1 MELLLDILSWVFLGL
16 GAAFLIIGG
25 IGILRFPDL
34 YARMH
39 AAGVI
44 DTLGCAL
51 LLIGLTFQAGLTL
64 VTLKL
69 LLILVF
75 VQFTSPTA
83 TYALANAAY
92 RSGFAPLLSSKDDEP
107 SKP

>member
-1 MELLLDILSWVFLGL
+1 MELLLDIVSWVFLGL
-16 GAAFLIIGG
+16 GAALLVIGG
-25 IGILRFPDL
+25 LGILRFPDL

-39 AAGVI
+39 AAGII
-44 DTLGCAL
+44 DTLGCSL
-51 LLIGLTFQAGLTL
+51 LLIGLAIQAGLTL

-69 LLILVF
+69 LLILIF

-92 RSGFAPLLSSKDDEP
+92 RSGLAPLLNAKDDGSSKP
-107 SKP
+107 

>member
-1 MELLLDILSWVFLGL
+1 MELMLDILSWLFLTL
-16 GAAFLIIGG
+16 GAAFLVIGG

-39 AAGVI
+39 AAGII
-44 DTLGCAL
+44 DTLGCSL
-51 LLIGLTFQAGLTL
+51 LLIGLAIQAGLTL

-69 LLILVF
+69 VLILIF

-83 TYALANAAY
+83 TYALANSAY
-92 RSGFAPLLSSKDDEP
+92 RSGLAPLLSSKDDGP

>member
-1 MELLLDILSWVFLGL
+1 MALLLDIVSWAFLGL

-25 IGILRFPDL
+25 IGMLRFPDL

-44 DTLGCAL
+44 DTLGAAL
-51 LLIGLTFQAGLTL
+51 ILIGLAFQAGLTL

-75 VQFTSPTA
+75 VLFTSPTA

-92 RSGFAPLLSSKDDEP
+92 RSGFPPLLSSKDDAP